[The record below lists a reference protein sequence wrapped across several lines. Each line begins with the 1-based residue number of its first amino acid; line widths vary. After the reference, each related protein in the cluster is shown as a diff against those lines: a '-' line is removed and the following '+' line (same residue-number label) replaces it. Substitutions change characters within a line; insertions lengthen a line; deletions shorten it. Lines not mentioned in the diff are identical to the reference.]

1 MHVQRISGNSIILIE
16 TMQYHDKFKTETA
29 LISRYT
35 EDKAFLVWAMGLYLD
50 VQDLESMA
58 DDNLTD
64 NGDDHGVDFL
74 RYDEEAGTL
83 YLAQGYHTSK
93 VKQAAPASKAAD
105 LNAACAWLIKGEIDK
120 FNPDIRENI
129 TEARNA
135 IFAGDVQKI
144 ILVYL
149 HNCGESVEVRNELET
164 AKQTCVALLEGMPI
178 EVVPVELGNESLE
191 RLFQNQAANIIVT
204 DTIECPF
211 PVKFTETTGAWNA
224 AVLTVSGQWLR
235 EQYQKYSGNL
245 FSANYRGFL
254 GNSRQKINNGI
265 KATAEKSPKNFWA
278 FNNGITLLTTQIRSE
293 KGKTILSG
301 MSIINGAQTT
311 GSLGAVPDSV
321 NLSDTKI
328 LTRIIECSDPET
340 INSIVKFNNT
350 QNKITAWDSFS
361 NDPIQTQLQ
370 DEFKVLGH
378 DYNIKRGFNNRESL
392 LSIEAALQPLL
403 ALAGK
408 YKDANRSKTY
418 LFESRSLYTEAFE
431 HRGARNLLF
440 ACCLNTCLQVIKS
453 ENKDLVESGA
463 PNVTDNEK
471 KLRNVLA
478 VIKFKYYIM
487 AIIAESLHRLVN
499 TLIESKRISFMP
511 EYAKATGHSY
521 DNLVGLLKPIINLM
535 LPIIIKELG
544 DDFYSKYNDSTTVVS
559 IANEV
564 ETSINALKAIYPD
577 VQDKLNG
584 IASLVCNG

>member
-1 MHVQRISGNSIILIE
+1 
-16 TMQYHDKFKTETA
+16 MQFHDKFKTETS

-74 RYDEEAGTL
+74 RYDEDEGTL
-83 YLAQGYHTSK
+83 YLAQGYHTNK
-93 VKQAAPASKAAD
+93 VKQAAPAAKAAD
-105 LNAACAWLIKGEIDK
+105 LNAACAWLIKGEIVN
-120 FNPDIRENI
+120 FHPDIRENV

-135 IFAGDVQKI
+135 ILAGDVQKI

-164 AKQTCVALLEGMPI
+164 ARQTCVALLGDIPI
-178 EVVPVELGNESLE
+178 DVVPVQLGNESLE
-191 RLFQNQAANIIVT
+191 RLFQNQAANIIIT

-211 PVKFTETTGAWNA
+211 PVKYTEATDAWKA

-235 EQYQKYSGNL
+235 DQYKRYSGDL

-254 GNSRQKINNGI
+254 GNSRQRINSGI
-265 KATAEKSPKNFWA
+265 KATADKSQKNFWA
-278 FNNGITLLTTQIRSE
+278 FNNGITLLTIKMDPQ
-293 KGKTILSG
+293 GDKTILSG

-311 GSLGAVPDSV
+311 GSLGAVPDSLD
-321 NLSDTKI
+321 LSETKI
-328 LTRIIECSDPET
+328 LTRIIECSDPKT
-340 INSIVKFNNT
+340 INDIVKFNNT

-361 NDPIQTQLQ
+361 DDPIQIQLQ
-370 DEFKVLGH
+370 DEFKSLGH
-378 DYNIKRGFNNRESL
+378 DYNIKRGFSNRDSL
-392 LSIEAALQPLL
+392 LSVESALQPLL

-453 ENKDLVESGA
+453 ENKEFVESGA
-463 PNVTDNEK
+463 PNVAENDK
-471 KLRNVLA
+471 KIRNILA

-499 TLIESKRISFMP
+499 TLVEPKRISFMP
-511 EYAKATGHSY
+511 EFAKTENQDY
-521 DNLVGLLKPIINLM
+521 INLVDLLKPIVNMM
-535 LPIIIKELG
+535 LPIIVSELG
-544 DDFYSKYNDSTTVVS
+544 DDFYSKYNDSATVVS
-559 IANEV
+559 IANRV
-564 ETSINALKAIYPD
+564 ETSLNSLKAISTD
-577 VQDKLNG
+577 VLDKLNA